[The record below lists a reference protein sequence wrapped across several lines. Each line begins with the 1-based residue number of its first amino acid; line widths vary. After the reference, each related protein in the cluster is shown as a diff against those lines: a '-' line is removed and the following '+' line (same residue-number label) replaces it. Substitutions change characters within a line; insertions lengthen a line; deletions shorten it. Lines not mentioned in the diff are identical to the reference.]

1 MAEALAFAAA
11 GQVKARIETTSIEEI
26 NTVLERLRTGKVAGR
41 VVLKI
46 A

>member
-1 MAEALAFAAA
+1 MKEALAFAAA
-11 GQVKARIETTSIEEI
+11 GQVKARIEMSTLDNVNEI
-26 NTVLERLRTGKVAGR
+26 LQRLREGKVNGR